1 MENFV
6 EIIKAIVWP
15 ATLVWILHY
24 FKGDLRSLLERI
36 NKLKYKEAEANFER
50 EVSKVHA
57 KAKEIGKKTEGKK
70 LIAKAENKEELD
82 ARDQLYRIA
91 QISPRAA
98 IVEAW
103 RHLEDK
109 INNIG
114 PKYGL
119 EARGY
124 ASEKQILEKLKRE
137 NKLDEEFLVLYA
149 GLRELRNRS
158 AHKPEF
164 SFSQESAEEYIDTI
178 FELNEEIESIDK
190 SN

>member
-15 ATLVWILHY
+15 VTLVWILYY
-24 FKGDLRSLLERI
+24 FKADLRSLLERI

-70 LIAKAENKEELD
+70 LIAKAENKEELN

-103 RHLEDK
+103 RHLEEK
-109 INNIG
+109 INNFG
-114 PKYGL
+114 PEYGL

-149 GLRELRNRS
+149 ALRELRNRS
-158 AHKPEF
+158 AHQPEF
-164 SFSQESAEEYIDTI
+164 SLSQESAEEYIDTI
-178 FELNEEIESIDK
+178 VELNEELESVSK
-190 SN
+190 